1 MISVVR
7 GHTKNFKETNVN
19 VTKAVME
26 LFIVLSQIHAEQGRP
41 FPGWASRDAV
51 SLAVEKIVDKKLSA
65 LSSKLMSELCCVRPP
80 QSILEHGIACI
91 DKVKSP
97 LGHEAFLKWFQVFLS
112 EFGAPPISGALKG
125 ASPWLVKVRR

>member
-1 MISVVR
+1 MPSR
-7 GHTKNFKETNVN
+7 GV
-19 VTKAVME
+19 
-26 LFIVLSQIHAEQGRP
+26 P

-51 SLAVEKIVDKKLSA
+51 SLAVEKIADKKLSA
-65 LSSKLMSELCCVRPP
+65 LSSKLMIELCCVRPP

-97 LGHEAFLKWFQVFLS
+97 IGHEAFLKWFQVLLS

-125 ASPWLVKVRR
+125 RFTLASKGKSMAFCDDINIMLHFTLTYCSR